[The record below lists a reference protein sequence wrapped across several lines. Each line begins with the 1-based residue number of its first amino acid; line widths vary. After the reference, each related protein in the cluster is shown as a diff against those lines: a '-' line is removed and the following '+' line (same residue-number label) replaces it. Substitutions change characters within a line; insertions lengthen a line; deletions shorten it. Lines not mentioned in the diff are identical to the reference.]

1 MLILKSFFRE
11 SRSADV
17 ELVHT
22 SYFHY
27 AFRFITQ
34 LLAYMIDSL
43 VRVSRRDEE
52 EDFVWRGQGE
62 RLLRFLYLF
71 YTK

>member
-17 ELVHT
+17 ELIHT

-27 AFRFITQ
+27 AFWFNTK

-52 EDFVWRGQGE
+52 EDFVRESQ
-62 RLLRFLYLF
+62 RKYNLYS
-71 YTK
+71 T

>member
-17 ELVHT
+17 ELIHT

-27 AFRFITQ
+27 AFWFNTK

-52 EDFVWRGQGE
+52 EDFVREGQ
-62 RLLRFLYLF
+62 RKYNLYS
-71 YTK
+71 T

>member
-17 ELVHT
+17 DLIHT

-27 AFRFITQ
+27 AFWFNTK

-52 EDFVWRGQGE
+52 EDFVRDGQ
-62 RLLRFLYLF
+62 RKYNLYS
-71 YTK
+71 T